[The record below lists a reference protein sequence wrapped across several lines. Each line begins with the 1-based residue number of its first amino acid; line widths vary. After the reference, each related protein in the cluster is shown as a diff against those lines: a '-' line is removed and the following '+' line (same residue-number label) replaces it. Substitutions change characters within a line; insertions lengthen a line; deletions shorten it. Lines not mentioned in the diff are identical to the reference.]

1 MGEPT
6 QWADS
11 KQQPRA
17 RRSTAQDRAT
27 VADTPSAQVQLSEAD
42 ETEAP
47 VGSGGRLDEDH
58 RVSMS
63 SGTGGDRGFIDRVRE
78 RAGAQLTTQKD
89 RATEGIGTIAQAVR
103 RTTQTLRDDRHDTM
117 AGYVERAADQLEHLS
132 DRLKGRDVGEL
143 FRDAQ
148 QFARRR
154 PMVFVG
160 SAFVLGLL
168 GARFLKSSAPSAGGG
183 QPAKAGASSGHR
195 PGAPTV
201 PGSNSSVV
209 LSTASSDPLR
219 NRRAMENL

>member
-1 MGEPT
+1 MAT
-6 QWADS
+6 
-11 KQQPRA
+11 
-17 RRSTAQDRAT
+17 ST
-27 VADTPSAQVQLSEAD
+27 SFAQVQS
-42 ETEAP
+42 
-47 VGSGGRLDEDH
+47 S
-58 RVSMS
+58 S
-63 SGTGGDRGFIDRVRE
+63 SGADGDRGFMDRVRE

-89 RATEGIGTIAQAVR
+89 RATDGIGTIAQAVR

-148 QFARRR
+148 MFARRR

-183 QPAKAGASSGHR
+183 QPAWQHLGDPGQSAKGSAGASSRHV
-195 PGAPTV
+195 PGAPPV
-201 PGSNSSVV
+201 HGSNSSVS
-209 LSTASSDPLR
+209 LSTAPADLST
-219 NRRAMENL
+219 NRRGMEDL